1 MILHYATQNINTTS
15 GLHSVQE
22 VDPTACGVTVK
33 NKAGAHGH
41 AHNAAAVLHAHTQV
55 PVFLLVEPTL
65 VPALLQS
72 QVCILGTDTRCFV
85 TSWPQILAALLHP
98 SHRYPLL

>member
-1 MILHYATQNINTTS
+1 MLHRSINTTS

-41 AHNAAAVLHAHTQV
+41 AHNAAAVLHAHT
-55 PVFLLVEPTL
+55 
-65 VPALLQS
+65 
-72 QVCILGTDTRCFV
+72 
-85 TSWPQILAALLHP
+85 
-98 SHRYPLL
+98 